1 MKDNIFYVGMDVHKA
16 TTVMVILDSS
26 GKQTMQQIVA
36 TKASTI
42 VSAIKAVPG
51 TVHLTFEEG
60 IHAAWLYDLLLPHV
74 EKLLVCDT
82 KKIKL
87 HATGN
92 KNDQLDAFRL
102 AECLRLGS
110 ITGVYHGQHGLRTL
124 QELAHSYQYLVAD
137 CTRIKNRIKAIF
149 RGRGIACQ
157 GDAVYHT
164 DKRQQWLAHL
174 TELGLR
180 TRALRLY
187 AELDCL
193 TSLRAQAEQEM
204 IAEAR
209 KQAAFK
215 LLDAIPTLGPVRVAL
230 ILATMVTPHR
240 FRTKR
245 QLWTYSGFAVISRT
259 SSDFQI
265 NNGQIKRVVQKTA
278 TRGLNEN
285 YNRTLKQVFKAAA
298 NSVRSGPL
306 KLYYD
311 GLRAQGMRDEM
322 ARLNVAR
329 KIATLTLT
337 IWKKG
342 VKFDPA
348 YLQAHTV

>member
-1 MKDNIFYVGMDVHKA
+1 
-16 TTVMVILDSS
+16 
-26 GKQTMQQIVA
+26 
-36 TKASTI
+36 
-42 VSAIKAVPG
+42 
-51 TVHLTFEEG
+51 
-60 IHAAWLYDLLLPHV
+60 
-74 EKLLVCDT
+74 
-82 KKIKL
+82 
-87 HATGN
+87 
-92 KNDQLDAFRL
+92 
-102 AECLRLGS
+102 LGS